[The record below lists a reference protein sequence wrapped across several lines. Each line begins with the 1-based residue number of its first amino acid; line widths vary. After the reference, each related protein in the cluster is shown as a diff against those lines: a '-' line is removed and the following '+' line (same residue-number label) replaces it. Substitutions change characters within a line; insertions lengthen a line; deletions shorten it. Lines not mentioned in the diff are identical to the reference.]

1 LTYLNLKTI
10 KKKTTSNNST
20 KNYLIFDKEQ
30 FLIYNN
36 NFIMKHLKN
45 FLLGLTLVGLVFTT
59 SCKKDKNPE
68 PEPPGKIT
76 SEALAKAIWV
86 PTSGGILNDNTPRD
100 EWSNFTL
107 RFTVNAAFDGG
118 TYTTTG
124 LPAED
129 VDKLVWKQSG
139 TWAFQKNGTTLVLGT
154 IIRDNDTTSPVNV
167 TVAVNPAGTSGT
179 LNLSF
184 TVPEAAGRVD
194 GFTGNWVFG
203 LSF

>member
-1 LTYLNLKTI
+1 M
-10 KKKTTSNNST
+10 
-20 KNYLIFDKEQ
+20 EQ

-45 FLLGLTLVGLVFTT
+45 VILSLTLLGLVIIT
-59 SCKKDKNPE
+59 SCKGGKEPNPE
-68 PEPPGKIT
+68 PAGKIT
-76 SEALAKAIWV
+76 AEALAKATWV
-86 PTSGGILNDNTPRD
+86 PTTGGILNDNTPRD

-107 RFTVNAAFDGG
+107 RFTANAAFDGG

-129 VDKLVWKQSG
+129 VDRLVWKQSG
-139 TWAFQKNGTTLVLGT
+139 TWAFQKNGTALVLGT
-154 IIRDNDTTSPVNV
+154 IIRDNDTTAPVNV
-167 TVAVNPAGTSGT
+167 TVALNATGTSGT